1 MAGRRRRGQGQNYPS
16 SGVPANG
23 LGSRLTMLGL
33 HRPAT
38 RAPAPRAGAIGAP
51 RAGAAASADELVRQT
66 LSWFAVAALA
76 YRLAITPILVAGA
89 VGNQINLPRSL
100 MIAMGLVLAG
110 DLVLLVGVMSGRFG
124 RLLRSSVFFAV
135 DLAVAAGLNL
145 WATSTLPRGTLLW
158 TGRDIVWGY
167 GLGVISFWTAL
178 RGARTGAAILAGGV
192 ALHLLM
198 ARLNGA
204 VFDFDGWMTLA
215 ARIAALALGFVI
227 AWMVFALAR
236 RGGRAAVAEG
246 LRAGREAERA
256 RLLRETHDTVLQT
269 LEAIALRSG
278 GNAPPVERLREIRA
292 TALQQ
297 AASLRAVLREDTARQ
312 GGLAAGLRAL
322 TEEFLARGLHT
333 ELVTGELAGDPAPAV
348 TAALVGATREA
359 LTNVA
364 KHAGTGRAVVRAV
377 SRPDGVEVTV
387 RDHGRGFDPG
397 AERAGFGVDRSIVA
411 RMREV
416 GGRAELWS
424 APGRG
429 TRVTLW
435 APG

>member
-1 MAGRRRRGQGQNYPS
+1 M
-16 SGVPANG
+16 V
-23 LGSRLTMLGL
+23 
-33 HRPAT
+33 
-38 RAPAPRAGAIGAP
+38 
-51 RAGAAASADELVRQT
+51 
-66 LSWFAVAALA
+66 
-76 YRLAITPILVAGA
+76 
-89 VGNQINLPRSL
+89 
-100 MIAMGLVLAG
+100 
-110 DLVLLVGVMSGRFG
+110 
-124 RLLRSSVFFAV
+124 
-135 DLAVAAGLNL
+135 
-145 WATSTLPRGTLLW
+145 
-158 TGRDIVWGY
+158 
-167 GLGVISFWTAL
+167 
-178 RGARTGAAILAGGV
+178 
-192 ALHLLM
+192 
-198 ARLNGA
+198 RLNGA
-204 VFDFDGWMTLA
+204 AYDFDGWMTFL
-215 ARIAALALGFVI
+215 ARIAWLALAFGL
-227 AWMVFALAR
+227 AWVLVALAS

-278 GNAPPVERLREIRA
+278 GDAPPAERLQEIRA

-312 GGLAAGLRAL
+312 GGLVAGLRSL
-322 TEEFLARGLHT
+322 TEEFLTRGFHT
-333 ELVTGELAGDPAPAV
+333 ELVTGELADDPPPAV

-377 SRPDGVEVTV
+377 SRPEGVEVTV
-387 RDHGRGFDPG
+387 RDHGGGFDPG

-435 APG
+435 VPG

>member
-1 MAGRRRRGQGQNYPS
+1 
-16 SGVPANG
+16 
-23 LGSRLTMLGL
+23 MLGL

-38 RAPAPRAGAIGAP
+38 RAGAPPAGTEAGA
-51 RAGAAASADELVRQT
+51 DEVVRRT

-89 VGNQINLPRSL
+89 LGNLETDLPRSL
-100 MIAMGLVLAG
+100 LVAMGVVLTG
-110 DLVLLVGVMSGRFG
+110 DLVLLVGVLLGRFG
-124 RLLRSSVFFAV
+124 RLLRSTAFFAV

-145 WATSTLPRGTLLW
+145 WATSTLPHDTFLL
-158 TGRDIVWGY
+158 TGRDIAWGY
-167 GLGVISFWTAL
+167 LLGVISFWTAL
-178 RGARTGAAILAGGV
+178 RGPRTGAALLAGGV

-204 VFDFDGWMTLA
+204 VYDFDGWMTFV
-215 ARIAALALGFVI
+215 ARIAWLALAFGL
-227 AWMVFALAR
+227 AWVLVALAR
-236 RGGRAAVAEG
+236 QGSRAAVAEG

-278 GNAPPVERLREIRA
+278 GGDTASERLREIRA

-297 AASLRAVLREDTARQ
+297 ATALRAVLREDTARQ
-312 GGLAAGLRAL
+312 GRLAAGLRAL
-322 TEEFLARGLHT
+322 TEELLRRGFHT
-333 ELVTGELAGDPAPAV
+333 ELVTGELDGDPPPAV

-359 LTNVA
+359 LTNAA

-397 AERAGFGVDRSIVA
+397 AERAGFGVDRSIA
-411 RMREV
+411 TRMREV

-435 APG
+435 APA

>member
-1 MAGRRRRGQGQNYPS
+1 
-16 SGVPANG
+16 
-23 LGSRLTMLGL
+23 MLGL

-38 RAPAPRAGAIGAP
+38 RAGAP
-51 RAGAAASADELVRQT
+51 RAGAEASADELVRQT

-89 VGNQINLPRSL
+89 LGNLETDLPRSL
-100 MIAMGLVLAG
+100 LAAMGVVLTG
-110 DLVLLVGVMSGRFG
+110 DLVLLVGVLLGRFG
-124 RLLRSSVFFAV
+124 RLLRSTAFFAV

-145 WATSTLPRGTLLW
+145 WATSTLPHGTFLL

-178 RGARTGAAILAGGV
+178 RGPRTGAALLAGGV
-192 ALHLLM
+192 VLHLLM

-204 VFDFDGWMTLA
+204 LYDFDGWMTFV
-215 ARIAALALGFVI
+215 ARIAWLALAFGL
-227 AWMVFALAR
+227 AWVLVALAR
-236 RGGRAAVAEG
+236 QGSRAAVAEG

-278 GNAPPVERLREIRA
+278 GDAAAERLREIRA

-297 AASLRAVLREDTARQ
+297 ATALRAVLREDTARQ

-322 TEEFLARGLHT
+322 TEELLRRGFHT
-333 ELVTGELAGDPAPAV
+333 ELVTGELDGDPPPAV

-359 LTNVA
+359 LTNAA

-397 AERAGFGVDRSIVA
+397 AERAGFGVDRSIA
-411 RMREV
+411 TRMREV

>member
-1 MAGRRRRGQGQNYPS
+1 
-16 SGVPANG
+16 
-23 LGSRLTMLGL
+23 MLGL
-33 HRPAT
+33 QWPAT
-38 RAPAPRAGAIGAP
+38 RAGAP
-51 RAGAAASADELVRQT
+51 RAGTEAGADEVVRRT

-89 VGNQINLPRSL
+89 LGNLETDLPRSL
-100 MIAMGLVLAG
+100 LVAMGVVLTG
-110 DLVLLVGVMSGRFG
+110 DLVLLVGVLLGRFG
-124 RLLRSSVFFAV
+124 RLLRSTVFFAV

-145 WATSTLPRGTLLW
+145 WATSTLPHGTFLL

-178 RGARTGAAILAGGV
+178 RGPRTGAAMLAGGV

-204 VFDFDGWMTLA
+204 VYDFDGWMTFV
-215 ARIAALALGFVI
+215 ARIAWLALAFGL
-227 AWMVFALAR
+227 AWVLVALAR
-236 RGGRAAVAEG
+236 QGSRAAVAEG

-278 GNAPPVERLREIRA
+278 GGDTASERLREIRA

-297 AASLRAVLREDTARQ
+297 ATALRAVLREDTARQ

-322 TEEFLARGLHT
+322 TEELLRRGFHT
-333 ELVTGELAGDPAPAV
+333 ELVTGELDGDPPAAV

-359 LTNVA
+359 LTNAA

-397 AERAGFGVDRSIVA
+397 AERAGFGVDRSIA
-411 RMREV
+411 TRMREV

-435 APG
+435 APA

>member
-1 MAGRRRRGQGQNYPS
+1 
-16 SGVPANG
+16 
-23 LGSRLTMLGL
+23 MLGL
-33 HRPAT
+33 RWPQHLVGPVSSAG
-38 RAPAPRAGAIGAP
+38 RAPATGV
-51 RAGAAASADELVRQT
+51 ASADELVRRT

-89 VGNQINLPRSL
+89 LGNLGMDLPRSL
-100 MIAMGLVLAG
+100 LVAMGVVLAG
-110 DLVLLVGVMSGRFG
+110 DLVLLVGVLLGRLG
-124 RLLRSSVFFAV
+124 WLLRSTAFFAV

-145 WATSTLPRGTLLW
+145 WATATLPHGTFLL

-178 RGARTGAAILAGGV
+178 RGARTGAALLAGGV
-192 ALHLLM
+192 VLHLLM
-198 ARLNGA
+198 VRLNGA
-204 VFDFDGWMTLA
+204 AFDFDGWMTFV
-215 ARIAALALGFVI
+215 ARIAWLALA
-227 AWMVFALAR
+227 FALAGILVALAR
-236 RGGRAAVAEG
+236 QGGRAGVAEG

-256 RLLRETHDTVLQT
+256 RLLRETHDTVLQS

-278 GNAPPVERLREIRA
+278 AGDAAPGERLQEIRA

-297 AASLRAVLREDTARQ
+297 ATALRAVLREDTVRQ
-312 GGLAAGLRAL
+312 SGLAGGLRAM
-322 TEEFLARGLHT
+322 TEELLRRGVHT
-333 ELVTGELAGDPAPAV
+333 ELVTGELDGDPPPAV
-348 TAALVGATREA
+348 TAALVGAAREA

-377 SRPDGVEVTV
+377 SRADAVEVTV
-387 RDHGRGFDPG
+387 RDHGRGFDPL
-397 AERAGFGVDRSIVA
+397 AERAGFGVDRSIIT

-435 APG
+435 APR

>member
-1 MAGRRRRGQGQNYPS
+1 
-16 SGVPANG
+16 
-23 LGSRLTMLGL
+23 MLGL

-38 RAPAPRAGAIGAP
+38 RAGAPPAGTEAGA
-51 RAGAAASADELVRQT
+51 DEVVRRT

-89 VGNQINLPRSL
+89 LGNLETDLPRSL
-100 MIAMGLVLAG
+100 LVAMGVVLTG
-110 DLVLLVGVMSGRFG
+110 DLVLLVGVLLGRFG
-124 RLLRSSVFFAV
+124 RLLRSTVFFAV

-145 WATSTLPRGTLLW
+145 WATSTLPHGTFLL

-178 RGARTGAAILAGGV
+178 RGPRTGAALLAGGV
-192 ALHLLM
+192 VLHLLM

-204 VFDFDGWMTLA
+204 VYDFDGWMTFV
-215 ARIAALALGFVI
+215 ARIAWLALAFGL
-227 AWMVFALAR
+227 AWVLVVLAR
-236 RGGRAAVAEG
+236 QGSRAAVAEG

-278 GNAPPVERLREIRA
+278 GGDTASERLREIRA

-297 AASLRAVLREDTARQ
+297 ATALRAVLREDTARQ
-312 GGLAAGLRAL
+312 GRLAAGLRAL
-322 TEEFLARGLHT
+322 TEELLRRGFHT
-333 ELVTGELAGDPAPAV
+333 ELVTGELDGDPPAAV

-359 LTNVA
+359 LTNAA

-397 AERAGFGVDRSIVA
+397 AERAGFGVDRSIA
-411 RMREV
+411 TRMREV

-435 APG
+435 APP

>member
-1 MAGRRRRGQGQNYPS
+1 MPRFQWSRHLVG
-16 SGVPANG
+16 PA
-23 LGSRLTMLGL
+23 
-33 HRPAT
+33 AAW
-38 RAPAPRAGAIGAP
+38 RAPATGV
-51 RAGAAASADELVRQT
+51 ASADELVGRT

-89 VGNQINLPRSL
+89 VGNQIDLPRSL

-124 RLLRSSVFFAV
+124 WLLRSTPFFVV

-215 ARIAALALGFVI
+215 ARIAALALAFVI

-236 RGGRAAVAEG
+236 QGGRAAVAEG
-246 LRAGREAERA
+246 LRAGQEAERA

-269 LEAIALRSG
+269 LEAIALYSRRG
-278 GNAPPVERLREIRA
+278 DATPAERLREIRA

-297 AASLRAVLREDTARQ
+297 ATELRAVLREDTVRQ
-312 GGLAAGLRAL
+312 GGLAGGLHTL
-322 TEEFLARGLHT
+322 TEELLRRGLRT
-333 ELVTGELAGDPAPAV
+333 ELVTGELDGDPPPPV

-377 SRPDGVEVTV
+377 SRPDVVEVTV
-387 RDHGRGFDPG
+387 RDHGRGFDP
-397 AERAGFGVDRSIVA
+397 AAKRDGFGVDGSITR
-411 RMREV
+411 RMQEV

-429 TRVTLW
+429 TRVTMW
-435 APG
+435 GPR

>member
-1 MAGRRRRGQGQNYPS
+1 VS
-16 SGVPANG
+16 
-23 LGSRLTMLGL
+23 
-33 HRPAT
+33 
-38 RAPAPRAGAIGAP
+38 APRAGAE
-51 RAGAAASADELVRQT
+51 ASADELVRRT

-89 VGNQINLPRSL
+89 LGNLDTDLPRSL
-100 MIAMGLVLAG
+100 LVAMGLVLIG
-110 DLVLLVGVMSGRFG
+110 DLVLLVGVLLGRFG
-124 RLLRSSVFFAV
+124 RLLRSNAFFAV

-145 WATSTLPRGTLLW
+145 WATSALPDGTFLL

-178 RGARTGAAILAGGV
+178 RGPRTGAALLAGGI

-198 ARLNGA
+198 VRLNGA
-204 VFDFDGWMTLA
+204 VYDFDGWMTFV
-215 ARIAALALGFVI
+215 ARVAWLALAFGL
-227 AWMVFALAR
+227 AWVLVALAR
-236 RGGRAAVAEG
+236 QGSRTAVAEG

-256 RLLRETHDTVLQT
+256 RLLRETHDTVMQT

-278 GNAPPVERLREIRA
+278 GDAAPAERLREIRA
-292 TALQQ
+292 TALEQ
-297 AASLRAVLREDTARQ
+297 ASALRAVLREDTARQ
-312 GGLAAGLRAL
+312 GGLVSGLRAL
-322 TEEFLARGLHT
+322 TEELLRRGFHT
-333 ELVTGELAGDPAPAV
+333 ELVTGELDGEPPPAV

-359 LTNVA
+359 LTNAA

-397 AERAGFGVDRSIVA
+397 AERSGFGVDRSIA
-411 RMREV
+411 TRMREV
-416 GGRAELWS
+416 GGRVELWS

-435 APG
+435 APA

>member
-1 MAGRRRRGQGQNYPS
+1 MPRFQRSRHLVG
-16 SGVPANG
+16 PA
-23 LGSRLTMLGL
+23 S
-33 HRPAT
+33 AW
-38 RAPAPRAGAIGAP
+38 RAPATGV
-51 RAGAAASADELVRQT
+51 ASADELVGRT

-89 VGNQINLPRSL
+89 VGNQIDLPRSL

-124 RLLRSSVFFAV
+124 WLLRSTPFFVV

-215 ARIAALALGFVI
+215 ARIAALA
-227 AWMVFALAR
+227 R
-236 RGGRAAVAEG
+236 QGGRAAVAEG
-246 LRAGREAERA
+246 LRAGQEAERA

-269 LEAIALRSG
+269 LEAIALYSRRG
-278 GNAPPVERLREIRA
+278 DA
-292 TALQQ
+292 T
-297 AASLRAVLREDTARQ
+297 
-312 GGLAAGLRAL
+312 
-322 TEEFLARGLHT
+322 
-333 ELVTGELAGDPAPAV
+333 PA
-348 TAALVGATREA
+348 E
-359 LTNVA
+359 
-364 KHAGTGRAVVRAV
+364 
-377 SRPDGVEVTV
+377 
-387 RDHGRGFDPG
+387 
-397 AERAGFGVDRSIVA
+397 
-411 RMREV
+411 
-416 GGRAELWS
+416 
-424 APGRG
+424 
-429 TRVTLW
+429 
-435 APG
+435 

>member
-1 MAGRRRRGQGQNYPS
+1 VS
-16 SGVPANG
+16 
-23 LGSRLTMLGL
+23 
-33 HRPAT
+33 
-38 RAPAPRAGAIGAP
+38 APRAGAE
-51 RAGAAASADELVRQT
+51 AGADELVRRT

-89 VGNQINLPRSL
+89 LGNLETDLPRSL
-100 MIAMGLVLAG
+100 LAAMGVVLTA
-110 DLVLLVGVMSGRFG
+110 DLVLLVGVLLGRFG
-124 RLLRSSVFFAV
+124 RVLRSNVFFAV

-145 WATSTLPRGTLLW
+145 WATSTLPQGTFLL

-167 GLGVISFWTAL
+167 GMGVISFWTAL
-178 RGARTGAAILAGGV
+178 RGPRTGAALLAGGIV
-192 ALHLLM
+192 LHLLM
-198 ARLNGA
+198 VRLNGA
-204 VFDFDGWMTLA
+204 VYDFDGWMTSLA
-215 ARIAALALGFVI
+215 RVAWLALAFGL
-227 AWMVFALAR
+227 AWVLVALAR
-236 RGGRAAVAEG
+236 QGSRAAVAEG

-278 GNAPPVERLREIRA
+278 GGDTPAAERLREIRA
-292 TALQQ
+292 TAQQQ
-297 AASLRAVLREDTARQ
+297 ATALRAVLREDTARQ

-322 TEEFLARGLHT
+322 TEELLRRGFHT
-333 ELVTGELAGDPAPAV
+333 ELVTGELDGDPPPAV

-359 LTNVA
+359 LTNAA

-397 AERAGFGVDRSIVA
+397 AERAGFGVDRSIA
-411 RMREV
+411 TRMREV
-416 GGRAELWS
+416 GGRAQLWS

-435 APG
+435 APA